1 MSDLHPET
9 RAVHI
14 NIQQPTGSRTL
25 GTPIYQNHV
34 FALEDTDA
42 MTAAF
47 AGPAAAPFYNRLGNP
62 TVRTLEEAVSDLEG
76 GVGGLATGSGMGAIN
91 TVLLGL
97 LRTGDH
103 LIAQKCLYGGTF
115 ATVQSLAERWGVE
128 VTYVSGN
135 DAAEVR
141 AALRPTTKVLYLET
155 IANPTT
161 QVADLPA
168 LLAVAREAG
177 ITSVVDNTFATPL
190 LCRPIEYGADVV
202 VHSTT
207 KFISGHGDVLGG
219 VAIAATP
226 ELHRSIWAHGVEL
239 GASADPFA
247 AWLTL
252 RGLATLPL
260 RMERHSANAQY
271 LAERLAAHPAIERV
285 NYPGL
290 PGHPQYALAQR
301 ILPHGAGGVLSVEL
315 HGGRAAGRSFVESL
329 QLAALTGS
337 LGTTMTLVLHPA
349 STSHRMLDEAAL
361 AAAGFGEGT
370 VRIAIGLEH
379 PEDIWADFD
388 QALTKL
394 G

>member
-9 RAVHI
+9 RAVHV
-14 NIQQPTGSRTL
+14 NIQQPAGSRAL

-34 FALEDTDA
+34 FALDDADA
-42 MTAAF
+42 MAAAF

-76 GVGGLATGSGMGAIN
+76 GAGGVATGSGMGAIN
-91 TVLLGL
+91 TVLFGL
-97 LRTGDH
+97 LQTGDH

-115 ATVQSLAERWGVE
+115 ATVQSLAKRWGVE
-128 VTYVSGN
+128 VTFVSGN

-177 ITSVVDNTFATPL
+177 VVSVVDNTFATPL

-219 VAIAATP
+219 IAVAATP
-226 ELHRSIWAHGVEL
+226 ELHQDIWAYGTEL

-260 RMERHSANAQY
+260 RMARHSATASS
-271 LAERLAAHPAIERV
+271 LAERLAGHPAVEQV
-285 NYPGL
+285 NYPSL
-290 PGHPQYALAQR
+290 PGHPQHALAQR
-301 ILPHGAGGVLSVEL
+301 ILPQGAGGVLSVEL
-315 HGGRAAGRSFVESL
+315 HGGRAAGRTFVEAVR
-329 QLAALTGS
+329 LAALTAS
-337 LGTTMTLVLHPA
+337 LGATKTLVMHPA

-370 VRIAIGLEH
+370 VRIAVGLEH
-379 PEDIWADFD
+379 PEDLWADFE
-388 QALTKL
+388 QALAKL